1 MRKVY
6 GYLETEAKVME
17 QDQESSSEDAMAA
30 YAIKMWG
37 RTIKDAN
44 MEAR

>member
-1 MRKVY
+1 
-6 GYLETEAKVME
+6 
-17 QDQESSSEDAMAA
+17 MAA

-44 MEAR
+44 MEARYVPSISDPPPSQI